1 MYSDPVQKE
10 YAHLAP
16 WYDRRWSF
24 YVDATI
30 QETMHRLDLNSHERI
45 LDLGCGTG
53 TLIQRLLHLAPEIEI
68 VGLDPSAEMLCVAR
82 QKLPK
87 SVELRVGSADNIPFP
102 NESFDWVISTNAF
115 HYFRHPY
122 QAIQDIKRVLKPN
135 GHLVITDWCDDYL
148 TCRICDIFL
157 RLFNRAYSRTYGT
170 SECQRMLQNEGLAE
184 VSIEKYKIDWL
195 WGMMTATA
203 VKKAIATQQPS

>member
-1 MYSDPVQKE
+1 MHSDPVQNE

-16 WYDRRWSF
+16 RYDRRWSF
-24 YVDATI
+24 YVNATV
-30 QETMHRLDLNSHERI
+30 QETMHRLDVSSHKRI

-53 TLIQRLLHLAPEIEI
+53 TLIQRLFHLAPETEI
-68 VGLDPSAEMLCVAR
+68 VGLDPSLEMLSVAR

-87 SVELRVGSADNIPFP
+87 SVELQVGSADNIPFP
-102 NESFDWVISTNAF
+102 NESFDLVISTNAF
-115 HYFRHPY
+115 HYFRNPS
-122 QAIQDIKRVLKPN
+122 QAIQEVKRVLKPN

-157 RLFNRAYSRTYGT
+157 RLFNHAHFRTYGT
-170 SECQRMLQNEGLAE
+170 SECQRMLQDEGLAR

-203 VKKAIATQQPS
+203 VKEAIAA

>member
-1 MYSDPVQKE
+1 MHPDPVQNE

-16 WYDRRWSF
+16 QYDRRWSF
-24 YVDATI
+24 YVNATV
-30 QETMHRLDLNSHERI
+30 QETMHRVDLNSHERI

-68 VGLDPSAEMLCVAR
+68 VGIDPSAEMLNVAR

-87 SVELRVGSADNIPFP
+87 SVELQVGSADSIPFP
-102 NESFDWVISTNAF
+102 NESFDLIISTNAF
-115 HYFRHPY
+115 HYFRNPS
-122 QAIQDIKRVLKPN
+122 QAIQEAKRVLKPN

-148 TCRICDIFL
+148 TCRICDVFL
-157 RLFNRAYSRTYGT
+157 RLFNRAHFRTYGV
-170 SECQRMLQNEGLAE
+170 SECQTMLQDEGLTKI
-184 VSIEKYKIDWL
+184 SIEKYKIDWL

-203 VKKAIATQQPS
+203 IKEAIAA

>member
-1 MYSDPVQKE
+1 MHSDPVQNE

-16 WYDRRWSF
+16 QYDRRWSF
-24 YVDATI
+24 YVNATV

-68 VGLDPSAEMLCVAR
+68 FGLDPSAEMLNIAR

-87 SVELRVGSADNIPFP
+87 SVELRLGSADSIPFP
-102 NESFDWVISTNAF
+102 NESFDLIISTNAF
-115 HYFRHPY
+115 HYFRNPS
-122 QAIQDIKRVLKPN
+122 QAIQEAKRVLKPN

-148 TCRICDIFL
+148 TCRICDGFL
-157 RLFNRAYSRTYGT
+157 RLVNRAHFRTYGV
-170 SECQRMLQNEGLAE
+170 SECQRMLQDEGLAR

-203 VKKAIATQQPS
+203 IKEAIAA

>member
-1 MYSDPVQKE
+1 MHSDPVQNE

-16 WYDRRWSF
+16 QYDRRWSF
-24 YVDATI
+24 YVNATV

-68 VGLDPSAEMLCVAR
+68 VGLDPSAEMLNIAR

-87 SVELRVGSADNIPFP
+87 SVELRLGSADGIPFP
-102 NESFDWVISTNAF
+102 NESFDLIISTNAF
-115 HYFRHPY
+115 HYFRNPS
-122 QAIQDIKRVLKPN
+122 QAIQEAKRVLKPN

-148 TCRICDIFL
+148 TCRICDVFL
-157 RLFNRAYSRTYGT
+157 RLVNRAHFRTYGV
-170 SECQRMLQNEGLAE
+170 SECQRMLQDEGLAR

-203 VKKAIATQQPS
+203 IKEGITA

>member
-1 MYSDPVQKE
+1 MHSDPVQNE

-16 WYDRRWSF
+16 QYDRRWSF
-24 YVDATI
+24 YVNATV

-68 VGLDPSAEMLCVAR
+68 VGLDPSAEMLNIAR

-87 SVELRVGSADNIPFP
+87 SVELQVGSADSIPFP
-102 NESFDWVISTNAF
+102 NESFDLIISTNAF
-115 HYFRHPY
+115 HYFRNPS
-122 QAIQDIKRVLKPN
+122 QAIQEAKRVLKPN

-148 TCRICDIFL
+148 TCRICDVFL
-157 RLFNRAYSRTYGT
+157 RLFNRAHFRTYGV
-170 SECQRMLQNEGLAE
+170 SECQRMLQDEGLAR

-195 WGMMTATA
+195 WGMMTARA
-203 VKKAIATQQPS
+203 IKEAIAA

>member
-1 MYSDPVQKE
+1 MHADPVQKE
-10 YAHLAP
+10 YARLAP

-24 YVDATI
+24 YVDATV
-30 QETMHRLDLNSHERI
+30 QETMHRLELNSHERI

-53 TLIQRLLHLAPEIEI
+53 TLIQCLLRLNPETEI
-68 VGLDPSAEMLCVAR
+68 IGLDPSAEMLNVAR

-87 SVELRVGSADNIPFP
+87 SVELRIGSADNIPFP
-102 NESFDWVISTNAF
+102 NESFDLVISTNAF

-122 QAIQDIKRVLKPN
+122 QAIQEVKRVLGPN

-157 RLFNRAYSRTYGT
+157 RLFNRAHFRTYGT
-170 SECQRMLQNEGLAE
+170 SECQRMLQDEGLAK

-203 VKKAIATQQPS
+203 VKKAIAT